1 MPFADGDKSYRN
13 APSRN
18 RKETDQMKITRMKL
32 SDMRKPEKNVRMHTE
47 MQLQEYERS
56 IKMFGQ
62 IRPIVVDGEGTILAG
77 IGLYET
83 LNRMQKQEADVYCLE
98 NLTPAQKKKLMIAD
112 NRIFNLGV
120 ENLDVL
126 NEFIEEL
133 KDDLDIPG
141 FDEEILRQMVS
152 DAEEVTEKICEYGT
166 LDEDEIHEIK
176 QTGERQQAMYKNE
189 AVMTEKNMQTQA
201 RSASD
206 SEPLHLDHEIP
217 EPEGKFVICP
227 DCGRKIWL

>member
-1 MPFADGDKSYRN
+1 M
-13 APSRN
+13 
-18 RKETDQMKITRMKL
+18 EITRMKL

-83 LNRMQKQEADVYCLE
+83 LVRMQKQEADVYCLE
-98 NLTPAQKKKLMIAD
+98 NLTPAQKRKLMIAD

-166 LDEDEIHEIK
+166 LDEDEIQEIK

-189 AVMTEKNMQTQA
+189 AAVTEKNMQAQA
-201 RSASD
+201 GPD
-206 SEPLHLDHEIP
+206 SNCESLHSDHEIS